1 MRPLQALKQT
11 LQHSSSTDHIASP
24 QGIALSAQDGPS
36 RTASRHDAQ
45 VLRPGRIVP
54 ADPYTVWLRQREA
67 DREQE
72 EHRLNPHAA
81 WENLRSQSFC
91 VVGRR

>member
-1 MRPLQALKQT
+1 MRPLQALKHS
-11 LQHSSSTDHIASP
+11 LQNSSSTDRIERPRITAS
-24 QGIALSAQDGPS
+24 STQDGPG
-36 RTASRHDAQ
+36 RTPSRHDAQ

-81 WENLRSQSFC
+81 WDNLRSQSFSG
-91 VVGRR
+91 VGRG